1 MTKLPGQSIRSSA
14 TGRPIMVLLDALG
27 KRWTLRV
34 IWELNRNEPSSFR
47 QLQTQCED
55 VSPTSLN
62 QRLKDLRELGLVE
75 HGTQGYQLT
84 DQGRSLS
91 RLLLPL
97 DKWATSWASSFGD
110 DNQRR

>member
-1 MTKLPGQSIRSSA
+1 
-14 TGRPIMVLLDALG
+14 MVLLDALG

-34 IWELNRNEPSSFR
+34 IWELNRNGSSSFR
-47 QLQTQCED
+47 ELQTQCED

-75 HGTQGYQLT
+75 HGAHGYMLT

-91 RLLLPL
+91 KLLLPL

-110 DNQRR
+110 DDQRR